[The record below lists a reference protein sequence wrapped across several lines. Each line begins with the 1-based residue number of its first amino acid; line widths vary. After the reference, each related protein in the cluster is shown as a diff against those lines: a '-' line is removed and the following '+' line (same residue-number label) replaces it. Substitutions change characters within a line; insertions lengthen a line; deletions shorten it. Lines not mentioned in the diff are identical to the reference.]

1 MIILDYITLE
11 QAVKI
16 EPERREISLGLP
28 SGVPFGE
35 SRFPLTPEGTAQL
48 TDLGLKILIEEGAG
62 APIHYS
68 DAAYLRAGAKIT
80 SRTETLRADIVIS
93 AAPLSPYEAK
103 ALRRG
108 SLLITLSGSV
118 LENHDYA
125 QALQQ
130 GKVNVMATDLIND
143 GKHRLIADILH
154 EIDGCASLAIASA
167 LLTDPVY
174 GKGILLGGVTGIV
187 PCEVTIIG
195 SGMGAIAAAHNALGL
210 GATVRMFDN
219 DLYSLRQAGRV
230 LNHKTVSSALHEK
243 VLRSALREADIVV
256 VTPTRRPFTAPLD
269 AIDSMKERALVF
281 DLTDRPGTAFPTL
294 SLINLGRSTSTQ
306 IQASASRA
314 CYFNVGCRVPRT
326 AAMALTN
333 ALTGNI
339 EAVKE
344 AWQSP
349 QLMSSQMRPA
359 MMLFWGKCVSQSLSR
374 ELQAPYFDFNI
385 LASGN

>member
-16 EPERREISLGLP
+16 EPDRREISVGLP
-28 SGVPFGE
+28 SGMPFNE

-48 TDLGLKILIEEGAG
+48 VDMGLKIIIEEGAG
-62 APIHYS
+62 KPIHYS
-68 DAAYLRAGAKIT
+68 DAAYARAGAQIA
-80 SRTETLRADIVIS
+80 SRDETLRADIIIS
-93 AAPLSPYEAK
+93 PAPLSRIEA
-103 ALRRG
+103 ASIRRG
-108 SLLITLSGSV
+108 SLLITLSASL
-118 LENHDYA
+118 LENPDYA
-125 QALQQ
+125 RTLQQ
-130 GKVNVMATDLIND
+130 AKVNVMAADLISD
-143 GKHRLIADILH
+143 GEHRLVADILH

-167 LLTDPVY
+167 MLTDPVY

-210 GATVRMFDN
+210 GASVRMFDN
-219 DLYSLRQAGRV
+219 DLYSLRKAERV
-230 LNHKTVSSALHEK
+230 LNHKAVSSALHDK

-256 VTPTRRPFTAPLD
+256 VSPTRRPFSASLD
-269 AIDSMKERALVF
+269 AIDAMKERALVF

-294 SLINLGRSTSTQ
+294 SLINLGHTSASQ

-344 AWQSP
+344 AWHSP
-349 QLMSSQMRPA
+349 QLMSPQMRPA
-359 MMLFWGKCVSQSLSR
+359 MMLFWGKCVSQTLSR